1 MNNQLKEKYGLLTAI
16 AMVVG
21 IVIGSGVFFKAEKV
35 LTATGG
41 DLPLGILAWALGG
54 IIMIICAYTFSVMAN
69 QYRNVNGLV
78 DYAEDTVGSRYAYYV
93 AWFSTFV
100 YYPSMTS
107 VLAWVSARYLGV
119 ILGFDITGGSVM
131 VIACFFLIA
140 SYAVNALSPVLAGK
154 FQVSTTIIKLVPL
167 LLMAIVGG
175 IVGLANGTISENF
188 TTVVREVSGGRG
200 MALFTA
206 VVATAFAYE
215 GWIIATSINAEL
227 KNAKRNLP
235 IALVLG
241 TLIIAVVYILYY
253 IGLAGGAS
261 NSAVMESGE
270 AGAKLAFETIFG
282 KAAGVGLFVLV
293 VISCLGTLNGLMLA
307 STRGMY
313 AVAVRGQGPK
323 PRAFAEVSRYT
334 NIPANSAIVGLLMC
348 AFWLVF
354 FYGANL
360 VDQPW
365 FGVIAFDSSELPII
379 TIYAVYLPIFLRMM
393 ITEKNLHPFK
403 RFVMPAL
410 SILSC
415 IFMIVAAIFA
425 HGMGVVWYLIVFVV
439 FMLLAAPFYRKNPVK

>member
-78 DYAEDTVGSRYAYYV
+78 DYAEATVGSRYAYYV

-270 AGAKLAFETIFG
+270 AGAKLAFETIFCMAG
-282 KAAGVGLFVLV
+282 GVGLFVLV

-425 HGMGVVWYLIVFVV
+425 HGMGVVWYLIVFAV

>member
-1 MNNQLKEKYGLLTAI
+1 
-16 AMVVG
+16 
-21 IVIGSGVFFKAEKV
+21 
-35 LTATGG
+35 
-41 DLPLGILAWALGG
+41 
-54 IIMIICAYTFSVMAN
+54 
-69 QYRNVNGLV
+69 
-78 DYAEDTVGSRYAYYV
+78 
-93 AWFSTFV
+93 
-100 YYPSMTS
+100 MTS

-154 FQVSTTIIKLVPL
+154 FQVSTTMIKLVPL